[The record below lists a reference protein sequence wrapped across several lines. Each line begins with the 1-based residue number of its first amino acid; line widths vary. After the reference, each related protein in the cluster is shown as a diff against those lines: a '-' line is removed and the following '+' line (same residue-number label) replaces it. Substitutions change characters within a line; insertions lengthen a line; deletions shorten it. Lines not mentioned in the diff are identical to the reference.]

1 MGVTSTVLEEL
12 NLVDATIQEPLGG
25 AHRDMRQIFAS
36 VKVHILDQLKSL
48 STLAM
53 EDLLDRRYARLMSY
67 GGQ

>member
-25 AHRDMRQIFAS
+25 AHRDMRQIVAS
-36 VKVHILDQLKSL
+36 VKAHILDQLKDLSSL
-48 STLAM
+48 AT
-53 EDLLDRRYARLMSY
+53 EDLLDRRYTRLMSY